1 MVKIIACI
9 GIGIATTAL
18 CIADPLIGYVG
29 LISGGIIM
37 WGIIS
42 SD

>member
-18 CIADPLIGYVG
+18 CIADPLIGYVA
-29 LISGGIIM
+29 LISGGVIM
-37 WGIIS
+37 WVIS
-42 SD
+42 AS